1 MRIIAKK
8 SLKLFWESHPDS
20 EQQLKAWYAKVK
32 AAQWRTSS
40 DVKNDYRNASF
51 VANNR
56 VIFNIK
62 GNKYRLVTAI
72 NYDYQI
78 MYIRFVGHLKD
89 YDKINASTI

>member
-40 DVKNDYRNASF
+40 DVKNDLEIP
-51 VANNR
+51 V
-56 VIFNIK
+56 
-62 GNKYRLVTAI
+62 LW
-72 NYDYQI
+72 QI
-78 MYIRFVGHLKD
+78 IVLYSTLKAT
-89 YDKINASTI
+89 NTV